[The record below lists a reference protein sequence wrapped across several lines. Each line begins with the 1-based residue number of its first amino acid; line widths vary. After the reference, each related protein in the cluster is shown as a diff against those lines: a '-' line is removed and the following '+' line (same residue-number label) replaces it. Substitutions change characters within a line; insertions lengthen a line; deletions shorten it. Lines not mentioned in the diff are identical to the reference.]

1 MLDRE
6 QEWLDKSSRWQG
18 LKKPVLFSLMKS
30 MLLEEQ
36 DQMMVQVQITKFKEQ
51 C

>member
-1 MLDRE
+1 MLDKE
-6 QEWLDKSSRWQG
+6 LEWSDKSSKWQE
-18 LKKPVLFSLMKS
+18 LRKHVLFSLMKL

-36 DQMMVQVQITKFKEQ
+36 DQMMVQEQIIKFKEQ